1 MGMSPIRTL
10 NIPRILA
17 ELPLF
22 ANLAAEHIAELGRGS
37 RASVVQREQ
46 AIYRV
51 GDEISELFILHSG
64 QVKLA
69 LSCTRG
75 NEHLIDIVEPG
86 SAFGEAELFGQRPC
100 VAGAVAVR
108 TSHVVGIERE
118 VLQDVMARDPRL
130 ALRMTRL
137 LARRQVEL
145 ETDVAERHL
154 NSGGQRVLEYLVRLA
169 GPARDAIGETTV
181 TLASSKQLL
190 AARFS
195 MQPETFS
202 RTLRDLADS
211 GFIVP
216 DLREIRLM
224 NAAIER
230 YLAADPADQAA
241 MVPSRRR
248 LRAALGRSEARPG
261 GRSHVGELRTLCDS
275 INTAGRQRML
285 SQRMAKSWLM
295 LERGVMARRSRLI
308 LRQSMDMFDGQ
319 LKELDVLAND
329 AECRAARMELAEGWH
344 AYRDLLGCTPDDR
357 TAREMFAVSEE
368 VLAAAQ
374 QLTLAFEH
382 AEGTQRGRLVNFAGR
397 QRMQSQRMAKLYL
410 FRQLG
415 VRASACRREL
425 DAASEEFAGGLLELL
440 AVTADNV
447 AIQAELGPVAERWDG
462 LRAALAARDDRNST
476 VNARA
481 VFKVS
486 EEFLGHLDAAVGL
499 CARAATAGEV
509 R

>member
-1 MGMSPIRTL
+1 MSPIRTL
-10 NIPRILA
+10 NIPRVLA
-17 ELPLF
+17 ELPLL
-22 ANLAAEHIAELGRGS
+22 ANLAAEHVGELARAA

-51 GDEISELFILHSG
+51 GDEIGELFILHSG

-75 NEHLIDIVEPG
+75 NEHIIDIVEPG

-108 TSHVVGIERE
+108 TSQVIGIERE
-118 VLQDVMARDPRL
+118 ALQDVMAREPRL
-130 ALRMTRL
+130 ALRLTRL

-145 ETDVAERHL
+145 EADVAERHL
-154 NSGGQRVLEYLVRLA
+154 LSGGQRVLEYLVRLA

-181 TLASSKQLL
+181 MLGSSKQLL

-230 YLAADPADQAA
+230 YLAADPADQTV

-248 LRAALGRSEARPG
+248 LREATLGRADARGG
-261 GRSHVGELRTLCDS
+261 GRSRVGEPRTLCDS

-285 SQRMAKSWLM
+285 SQRLAKSWLM
-295 LERGVMARRSRLI
+295 LQRGVMARRSRLI

-319 LKELDVLAND
+319 LKELDVLASD
-329 AECRAARMELAEGWH
+329 AGCRAARTELAEGWQT
-344 AYRDLLGCTPDDR
+344 YRELLGRSPDSQ
-357 TAREMFAVSEE
+357 TARELFAVSEE
-368 VLAAAQ
+368 VLAAAHR
-374 QLTLAFEH
+374 LTVAFEH
-382 AEGTQRGRLVNFAGR
+382 AEGTRKGELVNFAGR

-410 FRQLG
+410 FGQIGIR
-415 VRASACRREL
+415 SATCRREL
-425 DAASEEFAGGLLELL
+425 EAASEEFGGGLSRLI
-440 AVTADNV
+440 AATADNA
-447 AIQAELGPVAERWDG
+447 AIRAELEPVAERWDG
-462 LRAALAARDDRNST
+462 LRNALALVDDRNST
-476 VNARA
+476 VNARG
-481 VFKVS
+481 VFKAS
-486 EEFLGHLDAAVGL
+486 EEVLRHLDAAVGL
-499 CARAATAGEV
+499 CARSAANGDQ